1 VLSVCPAY
9 TKMSDAPDLQLVMS
23 PWEVDIW
30 EIMARM
36 TIELPDEIVETVAQT
51 AETLCVSKVEVLRR
65 LFTILKITQEEK
77 KKGNDLGIV
86 NDDKVIARFIG
97 V

>member
-1 VLSVCPAY
+1 
-9 TKMSDAPDLQLVMS
+9 
-23 PWEVDIW
+23 
-30 EIMARM
+30 MARM
-36 TIELPDEIVETVAQT
+36 TIELPSEIVETVAQT

-65 LFTILKITQEEK
+65 MFAILKITQEEK

-86 NDDKVIARFIG
+86 NGDKVVARFLG